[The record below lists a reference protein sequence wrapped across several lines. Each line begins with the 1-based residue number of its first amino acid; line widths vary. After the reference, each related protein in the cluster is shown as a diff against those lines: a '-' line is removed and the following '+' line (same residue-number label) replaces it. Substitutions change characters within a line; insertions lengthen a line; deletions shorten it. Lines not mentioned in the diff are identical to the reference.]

1 MAREKRLEIEAK
13 RRREVEEADR
23 RRRTKECRDQVTKP
37 EKYLIELGDT
47 HARLKNTFYSTLAG
61 TRLGLNIIV
70 I

>member
-1 MAREKRLEIEAK
+1 MAREKRLEFEAK

-47 HARLKNTFYSTLAG
+47 HPRLKNTLLEPEDSL
-61 TRLGLNIIV
+61 LGRIGK
-70 I
+70 